1 YCGVCSTDLA
11 RRFLPYPL
19 PQIIG
24 HEVVARHHGRPV
36 VIEINASHAAR
47 GLTDIQCAF
56 CNNDMNTQC
65 PHRITLGID
74 RLPGG
79 FAPYILAPIN
89 AIVPIPENVSE
100 LAAALT
106 EPFAAALQGVEATA
120 PREQDRV
127 AVLGPRRLGSLIIA
141 ALAGYRN
148 REQADFEI
156 AAIARHDHLLKLC
169 RELGADTLI
178 NTNKQ
183 DAAALKASFD
193 IVFDTTGKPEGFE
206 LALSLTRR
214 VLHLK
219 STNGQ
224 EVMGLKHLTDMVVD
238 EIALLPFSTE
248 HLGYSWPRE
257 IESGQHRRNRNVLV
271 HPEVSADII
280 EQIETHGDYTVW
292 RLDPREA
299 GEKIRQALDADTT
312 FPEGSPFPR
321 FDLAVAATLQGVDE
335 IVRPFPGEEFSP
347 LRARGAVLLAPDISA
362 NPAKG
367 AADLPELVRQITERK
382 IEIHTSRCGSFE
394 RALQILSHNPE
405 MTRVL
410 EQNLIT
416 HQFGLS
422 DIDAAFA
429 TAADSSQSVKVI
441 VATGATDR
449 SNR

>member
-1 YCGVCSTDLA
+1 MSRRDLWEQRMADVHFTAPEYQADGSFQSVTYEYSGDVETGWTVERDGHEFLHLGPGYDLVESAYCGVCSTDLA

-156 AAIARHDHLLKLC
+156 AAIARHDHLLKL
-169 RELGADTLI
+169 
-178 NTNKQ
+178 
-183 DAAALKASFD
+183 
-193 IVFDTTGKPEGFE
+193 
-206 LALSLTRR
+206 
-214 VLHLK
+214 
-219 STNGQ
+219 
-224 EVMGLKHLTDMVVD
+224 
-238 EIALLPFSTE
+238 
-248 HLGYSWPRE
+248 
-257 IESGQHRRNRNVLV
+257 
-271 HPEVSADII
+271 
-280 EQIETHGDYTVW
+280 
-292 RLDPREA
+292 
-299 GEKIRQALDADTT
+299 
-312 FPEGSPFPR
+312 
-321 FDLAVAATLQGVDE
+321 
-335 IVRPFPGEEFSP
+335 
-347 LRARGAVLLAPDISA
+347 
-362 NPAKG
+362 
-367 AADLPELVRQITERK
+367 
-382 IEIHTSRCGSFE
+382 
-394 RALQILSHNPE
+394 
-405 MTRVL
+405 
-410 EQNLIT
+410 
-416 HQFGLS
+416 
-422 DIDAAFA
+422 
-429 TAADSSQSVKVI
+429 
-441 VATGATDR
+441 
-449 SNR
+449 